1 MGMKIA
7 FGVFLASLAVNIA
20 WLARAPSWLIAPG
33 LLAGWYLADLASGA
47 VHMYMDYRPCK
58 RGVGLDRLFFF
69 EGSRG
74 SAAYIRLRDEIIPHI
89 GLLERVV
96 FDFKSHHPRPLA
108 LGRRPLLRLIGRTL
122 IAALPF
128 TLLLN
133 LVNLLWPV
141 TPTWLTAGAVSF
153 LIGGVL
159 AQYFHGS
166 LHRDEVPAIVT
177 LMRRLGLL
185 MYPAAH
191 VAHHESL
198 QRDFATNSGW
208 SNGFL
213 NIVFRVLRGRGM
225 LRDEGLEPT
234 G

>member
-1 MGMKIA
+1 MGMRIA
-7 FGVFLASLAVNIA
+7 FGLFLASLTANVA

-47 VHMYMDYRPCK
+47 VHMYMDYRPCR
-58 RGVGLDRLFFF
+58 RGLGLDRLFFF

-74 SAAYIRLRDEIIPHI
+74 SDAYIRLRNEIMPGI
-89 GLLERVV
+89 GLVERVV

-133 LVNLLWPV
+133 LLNLLWPA
-141 TPTWLTAGAVSF
+141 TPSWLTAGAVSF
-153 LIGGVL
+153 LLGGVL

-166 LHRDEVPAIVT
+166 LHRDEVPPIVI

-185 MYPAAH
+185 MSPAAH
-191 VAHHESL
+191 IAHHESL

-213 NIVFRVLRGRGM
+213 NIVFRFLRGRGM
-225 LRDEGLEPT
+225 LSDEGLEPT